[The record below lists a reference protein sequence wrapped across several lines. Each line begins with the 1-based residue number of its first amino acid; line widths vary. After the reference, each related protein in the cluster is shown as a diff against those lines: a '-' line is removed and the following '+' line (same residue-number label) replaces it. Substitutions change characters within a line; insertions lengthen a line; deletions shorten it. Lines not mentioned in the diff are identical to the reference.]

1 MARGFL
7 VVEQDEETGDPIGF
21 WNGSTLQE
29 DMSVSTLLVTKQD
42 ARFLSGQLQSQYPEK
57 QIAIM
62 EGETTIRLITP
73 AGAAVR

>member
-7 VVEQDEETGDPIGF
+7 VVEQDEETGDAVGF
-21 WNGSTLQE
+21 WDGSTLQE
-29 DMSVSTLLVTKQD
+29 DMTVSTLVGTKQD
-42 ARFLSGQLQSQYPEK
+42 ARFLSGQLQAQYPEK

-73 AGAAVR
+73 AGATVR